1 MSKKYSDKLF
11 KLVKS
16 LSTAE
21 KRYFKVVANKKGD
34 ASNKYIL
41 LFDAI
46 DAQDKFDDLALMKK
60 VYNDEEIKSRKYSEL
75 KGYLFDVILKT
86 LQSYDER
93 SSVFNRISNLMSNV
107 DVLFKRGH
115 MQLCKDELR
124 KAKKLALQYEEFTTL
139 YEILKWEKWI
149 AHAMIDVD
157 FLQSELGRIADEEEK
172 YLEQLNLLSKYRN
185 LFLELYLKIKS
196 GGKLEDVKHVVENKL
211 IKKDTFTSYRSHVIC
226 YRVKALLAYMGRDEV
241 LFYQYSKELIEIM
254 ESKPHFLKFEVSEY
268 ISALHNYCVAC
279 NSKRNYDEMYEANE
293 RINNIVPLNMD
304 DRIKIYRQY
313 KQIYFSWSIR
323 TGAFAE
329 AKADL
334 EEHFKKISTFKT
346 KIFDDHQFYF
356 QYAYIYFGCGDYDTA
371 LFHLNNWLNLP
382 NTIDNP
388 NLQMLSRVFNLILHY
403 ELGNTILLESLIKS
417 TYRFL
422 KKGNRLQE
430 VERAFLSFINSVI
443 KAQGKKAQLECFQKF
458 KIQLELITGSN
469 EARISSF
476 DLMAW
481 IDSKLLNMGFSEIII
496 NNLEKQRQQAA

>member
-1 MSKKYSDKLF
+1 MSKKHSVKLF

-46 DAQDKFDDLALMKK
+46 DAQEEFDDLALMRK
-60 VYNDEEIKSRKYSEL
+60 VYKDEEIKSRKYSEL

-93 SSVFNRISNLMSNV
+93 SSVFNRIANLMSNV

-115 MQLCKDELR
+115 MQLCREELR

-149 AHAMIDVD
+149 AHTLIDVD
-157 FLQSELGRIADEEEK
+157 FLNTELDRIAKEEEI

-185 LFLELYLKIKS
+185 LFLELYIKIKS
-196 GGKLEDVKHVVENKL
+196 GGKLEDVQHINDSEL
-211 IKKDTFTSYRSHVIC
+211 IKKDEFSSHRTHVLCYRS
-226 YRVKALLAYMGRDEV
+226 KALLAYMQTDDAG
-241 LFYQYSKELIEIM
+241 FYKYSKELVALM
-254 ESKPHFLKFEVSEY
+254 ESKPHFLKVEVSEY
-268 ISALHNYCVAC
+268 ISALHNYCVSC
-279 NSKRNYDEMYEANE
+279 YSNRYYDEMYTTNE
-293 RINNIVPLNMD
+293 KINKIVPLNMD

-313 KQIYFSWSIR
+313 KQIFFIWCIR
-323 TGAFAE
+323 TGAFAK
-329 AKADL
+329 AKDSL
-334 EEHFKKISTFKT
+334 EEHFLKISTFKT

-356 QYAYIYFGCGDYDTA
+356 YYAYIHFGIKDYDTA
-371 LFHLNNWLNLP
+371 LYHLNNWLNLP

-388 NLQMLSRVFNLILHY
+388 NLQMLARVFNLILHF

-417 TYRFL
+417 TYRFM
-422 KKGNRLQE
+422 KKGNKLQE

-443 KAQGKKAQLECFQKF
+443 KAHGKRAQLECFQKL
-458 KIQLELITGSN
+458 KNQLELISDNN

-481 IDSKLLNMGFSEIII
+481 VDSKLLNMDFAEIVK
-496 NNLEKQRQQAA
+496 NNLNKQRQSAA

>member
-1 MSKKYSDKLF
+1 MSKKHSDKLF

-46 DAQDKFDDLALMKK
+46 DAQEEFDDLVLMQK
-60 VYNDEEIKSRKYSEL
+60 VYKDEEIKSRKYSEL

-93 SSVFNRISNLMSNV
+93 SSVFNRIANLMANV

-115 MQLCKDELR
+115 MQLCREELR
-124 KAKKLALQYEEFTTL
+124 KAKKLALLYEEYTTL

-149 AHAMIDVD
+149 AHTLIDVD
-157 FLQSELGRIADEEEK
+157 FLHSELGRIAEEEEM

-196 GGKLEDVKHVVENKL
+196 GGKLEDVKHISDNELV
-211 IKKDTFTSYRSHVIC
+211 KKEKFSSHRTHVIC
-226 YRVKALLAYMGRDEV
+226 FRTKALLAYIQQKGEA
-241 LFYQYSKELIEIM
+241 FHNYSKELVTIM
-254 ESKPHFLKFEVSEY
+254 ESKPHFLKVEVSEY
-268 ISALHNYCVAC
+268 ISALHNYCVSC
-279 NSKRNYDEMYEANE
+279 YSNKDYDEMYIANE
-293 RINNIVPLNMD
+293 KINKIVPLNMD

-313 KQIYFSWSIR
+313 KQIFFSWCIR
-323 TGAFAE
+323 TGEF
-329 AKADL
+329 AKAKDNL
-334 EEHFKKISTFKT
+334 EEHFQKISTFKT
-346 KIFDDHQFYF
+346 TTFDDHQFYF
-356 QYAYIYFGCGDYDTA
+356 FYAYIHFGNGDYDTA
-371 LFHLNNWLNLP
+371 LYHLNNWLNLP

-388 NLQMLSRVFNLILHY
+388 NLQMLARVFNLILHF

-417 TYRFL
+417 TYRFM

-458 KIQLELITGSN
+458 KNQLELISDTN

-481 IDSKLLNMGFSEIII
+481 IDSKFLNMDFAEIVK
-496 NNLEKQRQQAA
+496 NNLNKQRQNAA